1 MRFMNEV
8 KIDKIIRSKRKTIAL
23 IVSAD
28 AMVVV
33 RAPFRTPL
41 RYIEKLVFQKRF
53 WVAKKKK
60 QALRNGVPVNAKK
73 FVDGEEFLYLGEK
86 YKLKIENCEDVK
98 LADYLYFPETYL
110 SNGQTKMIEWY
121 RQKALEKITERVNL
135 YNQIGGWKFKSIS
148 ITCANK
154 RWGSCSPNG
163 MLNFSWRLIMAPIAA
178 IDYVAVHELAHIP
191 EKNHSS
197 RFWNK
202 VRAIFPDYKNQR
214 KWLRENGSS
223 LSI

>member
-1 MRFMNEV
+1 
-8 KIDKIIRSKRKTIAL
+8 
-23 IVSAD
+23 
-28 AMVVV
+28 
-33 RAPFRTPL
+33 
-41 RYIEKLVFQKRF
+41 
-53 WVAKKKK
+53 
-60 QALRNGVPVNAKK
+60 
-73 FVDGEEFLYLGEK
+73 
-86 YKLKIENCEDVK
+86 
-98 LADYLYFPETYL
+98 
-110 SNGQTKMIEWY
+110 
-121 RQKALEKITERVNL
+121 
-135 YNQIGGWKFKSIS
+135 
-148 ITCANK
+148 
-154 RWGSCSPNG
+154 